1 MRFGVPPRRC
11 PGVLDAERYR
21 QAHEEVA
28 PPVPARAAP
37 AHPDAAAPA
46 AAEARRVEAVEA
58 DAVRHASLATSA
70 DPRCGDCGAWIMSAP
85 HDPRCPRR
93 PGEPWEHG
101 EPWRVRR
108 IALTP
113 AMRRFED
120 QLERCNERAFKA
132 WIAAGREVGP

>member
-1 MRFGVPPRRC
+1 MPNGQP
-11 PGVLDAERYR
+11 
-21 QAHEEVA
+21 QTHEEDARGA
-28 PPVPARAAP
+28 PPVPTRAA
-37 AHPDAAAPA
+37 ATDQDAAAPA
-46 AAEARRVEAVEA
+46 SAQALRVEAVEA
-58 DAVRHASLATSA
+58 DAARPATAA